1 MNVCGVSSQKIEDCV
16 IKETKKYKGTQTLT
30 IKHLPGLLQN
40 QRTLSGEKKL
50 SSMNTRQKW

>member
-1 MNVCGVSSQKIEDCV
+1 MNVHGVSSQKIEDCV

-40 QRTLSGEKKL
+40 QRTLSEEQSL
-50 SSMNTRQKW
+50 AL